1 MSCYAV
7 PKVVNHCVLYC
18 AKGCES
24 WCVKLSL
31 WLYIMVCYA
40 EPVVENHGV
49 LCSASGCE
57 SSWVI
62 LRQLL

>member
-7 PKVVNHCVLYC
+7 PKVVNHGVLYC
-18 AKGCES
+18 AKGYES

-49 LCSASGCE
+49 VC
-57 SSWVI
+57 
-62 LRQLL
+62 